1 MPETRPRV
9 GVVHA
14 TPAAMDPVRA
24 AFAADLPRATVLHF
38 LDEGLL
44 DGLNQAG
51 RLTPALIRRLATVI
65 GQADSAGVQV
75 ILTTCSAY
83 SPVME
88 RMQTLASAP
97 IVTIDAVLFE
107 EAVGAGAWLGVIATG
122 ERGLRTT
129 VAALEAEAARRG
141 RPLRTSTV
149 VAADAFAA
157 LTAGDPARHD
167 ALVAEAARR
176 LAGEGV
182 DAVVL
187 AQASLSR
194 ALPAIGEVGAPV
206 LTSPRLAVAR
216 VARVLGLS
224 AS

>member
-1 MPETRPRV
+1 
-9 GVVHA
+9 
-14 TPAAMDPVRA
+14 VRA
-24 AFAADLPRATVLHF
+24 AFAADLPQATVLHF

-51 RLTPALIRRLATVI
+51 QLTPNLIRRLAAVI
-65 GQADSAGVQV
+65 GQADSAGVEV

-88 RMQTLASAP
+88 RMQTLAAAP

-141 RPLRTSTV
+141 RRLRTSTV
-149 VAADAFAA
+149 AVPEAFTA
-157 LTAGDPARHD
+157 LAAGDPATHD

-194 ALPAIGEVGAPV
+194 AMSVIGDLGVPL
-206 LTSPRLAVAR
+206 LTSPRLAVER
-216 VARVLGLS
+216 VARVLGIS
-224 AS
+224 PS